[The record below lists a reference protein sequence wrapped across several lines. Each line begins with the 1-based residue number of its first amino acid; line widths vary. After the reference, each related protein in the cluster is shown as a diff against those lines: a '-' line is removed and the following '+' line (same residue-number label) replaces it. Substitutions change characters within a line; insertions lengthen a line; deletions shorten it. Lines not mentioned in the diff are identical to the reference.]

1 VAFIVL
7 FFIEISDSVEQ
18 LEGAL
23 LRLVARLEQ
32 VLERLLARRRR
43 LAAYNASVFILL
55 EVRARQSTLCV
66 VRCAVPDHCAGTNS
80 GHLCTTRH
88 VVVVVAL
95 ILTRAVS
102 HLGSIEYRDFFT
114 YGGRV

>member
-1 VAFIVL
+1 M
-7 FFIEISDSVEQ
+7 EK
-18 LEGAL
+18 LERAL
-23 LRLVARLEQ
+23 LRLVARLNK

-43 LAAYNASVFILL
+43 PTAHNASVLVLL

-66 VRCAVPDHCAGTNS
+66 VRRAVPDHCAGTNS

-95 ILTRAVS
+95 ILTRAVYHRCS
-102 HLGSIEYRDFFT
+102 TE
-114 YGGRV
+114 